1 MWARPLLGPEPDCH
15 PTAQRVLVGVV
26 WLMLAATLV
35 GVICAWVAIARGP
48 VPVTSIL
55 LSFALVV
62 TLLLSESVGD
72 AIRTPWSTHT
82 DFCNCKPQ

>member
-1 MWARPLLGPEPDCH
+1 M
-15 PTAQRVLVGVV
+15 
-26 WLMLAATLV
+26 
-35 GVICAWVAIARGP
+35 
-48 VPVTSIL
+48 L

-72 AIRTPWSTHT
+72 AIRTPWATHT